1 MKIETNVPA
10 RKDGTV
16 RVAAPSGAIVFVPVD
31 GCLVADVDNKDDL
44 AFLLALVDFYPA
56 DESDHDVAQ
65 ALMEEAA
72 ADAPVDG
79 DDDLPDDDG
88 DENAAPVEVPTEP
101 KPKSRK
107 K

>member
-1 MKIETNVPA
+1 MKIETNIPA

-16 RVAAPSGAIVFVPVD
+16 KVAAPSGTIVFAPEGVN
-31 GCLVADVDNKDDL
+31 LVANVEDKADL

-56 DESDHDVAQ
+56 DEGDHEVAQ

-72 ADAPVDG
+72 AVVPVDG
-79 DDDLPDDDG
+79 EDDLPDDEG

-101 KPKSRK
+101 KHKSRK